1 MNYIN
6 ITGNLT
12 ADATIRGT
20 DDKKVANFTVAVR
33 GRNDH
38 TDFIR
43 CTVFGKSVDYVEK
56 YGKKGTK
63 AAVAGSLHIGS
74 YEKDGNKVSTAE
86 IYVREVELTGKAPAK
101 TEEETPTNDFA
112 PVEDEDNELPF
123 N

>member
-1 MNYIN
+1 V
-6 ITGNLT
+6 

-33 GRNDH
+33 GRGEH

-56 YGKKGTK
+56 YAKKGSK
-63 AAVAGSLHIGS
+63 AEVSGSLHIGS
-74 YEKDGNKVSTAE
+74 YEKDGSKISTAE
-86 IYVREVELTGKAPAK
+86 IYVREVNLSAKTPAKADEAPA
-101 TEEETPTNDFA
+101 NDFA
-112 PVEDEDNELPF
+112 PVEDEDDELPF

>member
-1 MNYIN
+1 MNNIN
-6 ITGNLT
+6 ITGNIV

-33 GRNDH
+33 GRGEH

-56 YGKKGTK
+56 YAKKGSK
-63 AAVAGSLHIGS
+63 AEVSGSLHIGS
-74 YEKDGNKVSTAE
+74 YEKDGAKVSTAE
-86 IYVREVELTGKAPAK
+86 IYVREVNLTAKAPAK
-101 TEEETPTNDFA
+101 AEDAPANDFA